1 MGKREGGREGGNS
14 LFKELIVIC
23 YNSVSWR
30 TSFILERWE
39 GTASSMLQHTGAW
52 ETTSHLS
59 SPGGRELEY
68 AYFVVL
74 CMRMLHLSHTS
85 TLATPPP
92 QPHLHPCSCTS
103 HPTHPTHSSHLTLV
117 SFTPHT
123 CLIHITFFSLFHF
136 HIFAVTLT
144 LLPQYPAPKLS
155 HAPCVKPCPLG

>member
-92 QPHLHPCSCTS
+92 QPHLHPCSCTL
-103 HPTHPTHSSHLTLV
+103 SSHTPHTQL
-117 SFTPHT
+117 TPHT
-123 CLIHITFFSLFHF
+123 CLFHTS
-136 HIFAVTLT
+136 H
-144 LLPQYPAPKLS
+144 LS
-155 HAPCVKPCPLG
+155 HPHHLFFLISLSYLCCHTHTVTTISCP